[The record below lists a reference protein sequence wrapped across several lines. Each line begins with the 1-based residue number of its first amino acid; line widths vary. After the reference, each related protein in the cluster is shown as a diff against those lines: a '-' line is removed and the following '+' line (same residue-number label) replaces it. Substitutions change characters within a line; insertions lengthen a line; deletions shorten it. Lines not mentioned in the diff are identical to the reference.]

1 MTAKYREPES
11 KKELYSLFNRDNCEG
26 AFIWMM
32 DGEQRVTIP
41 IEAME
46 INLHSETVN
55 LILEKNFTI
64 DNQPFVYIY
73 HPFRKTISKA
83 RYIAHHEKH
92 LSVLIPDSVRT
103 LDTRLMPR
111 FKFKP
116 ADEKFVT
123 IRFESELMKNSSQ
136 ELKCQLIDLSQN
148 GLAICVTH
156 KNRDFVK
163 NSQFLE
169 LTHLG
174 KIPLP
179 KPIRIENVY
188 MRPFSFKLRGRKVVA
203 NRAGFSLNSQLKKFV
218 VAGFADQASK
228 I

>member
-1 MTAKYREPES
+1 MTGTYREPES
-11 KKELYSLFNRDNCEG
+11 KKELYSLFNRENCEG
-26 AFIWMM
+26 AFVWLMR
-32 DGEQRVTIP
+32 GQRRVTIP

-46 INLHSETVN
+46 LNLHSETLYLV
-55 LILEKNFTI
+55 LEEDYVFEGETFI
-64 DNQPFVYIY
+64 YIY

-103 LDTRLMPR
+103 LDTRIMPR

-123 IRFESELMKNSSQ
+123 IRIESELMKNTSQ
-136 ELKCQLIDLSQN
+136 ELKCQLIDISQN

-156 KNRDFVK
+156 KNREYVK
-163 NSQFLE
+163 NSEVLE

-179 KPIRIENVY
+179 KPIKIENVY
-188 MRPFSFKLRGRKVVA
+188 MRPFSFKFRGRKVVA
-203 NRAGFSLNSQLKKFV
+203 NRAGFSLDAHLKKFV
-218 VAGFADQASK
+218 IAGFADQS
-228 I
+228 

>member
-1 MTAKYREPES
+1 MTATYREPES

-26 AFIWMM
+26 AFVWLMR
-32 DGEQRVTIP
+32 GERRVTLP

-46 INLHSETVN
+46 LNLHSEMLY
-55 LILEKNFTI
+55 LILEDEFQYDGQNFI
-64 DNQPFVYIY
+64 YIY

-92 LSVLIPDSVRT
+92 LSVMIPENVKT

-123 IRFESELMKNSSQ
+123 IKFESELMKNSSQ
-136 ELKCQLIDLSQN
+136 ELKCPLIDLSQN
-148 GLAICVTH
+148 GMAICVTH
-156 KNRDFVK
+156 ENREFVR
-163 NSQFLE
+163 NSQYLE

-188 MRPFSFKLRGRKVVA
+188 MKPFSFKLRGRKVVA

-218 VAGFADQASK
+218 VAGFADQT
-228 I
+228 